1 MRQQKRRTLRG
12 IPRISQFARSLL
24 AEWRRI
30 KLPTESEPVVV
41 AVSGGADSTAL
52 LLGLDE
58 LKSAGKISAE
68 VWVAHLDHQLRESS
82 PRDAKWVS
90 ALTKQLGYS
99 PIIGRRKVREIAKSK
114 GDNLEQVARR
124 TRYEFLKNA
133 ARRKQARFVLTAH
146 TMDDQAE
153 TIMMRLMRGSAS
165 QGLGGIQTMR
175 ALSKDGTIQLAR
187 PLLWARRSDT
197 EDYCR
202 LRKQDFL
209 VDEMNVDEK
218 YSRVKVRRQLLPLM
232 QTFNSR
238 VVEALSRT
246 ASLLREDSDVLQQN
260 AAKLLEN
267 ASVAATSKN
276 SKSKTAVLNVHVLSA
291 APAALRRRALRL
303 WIADARGS
311 ARRLEMAH
319 LVAVER
325 LLEGETGGRVAELP
339 NGAKVRRR
347 RGRLEFEVEND

>member
-1 MRQQKRRTLRG
+1 MKPLKRGARRS
-12 IPRISQFARSLL
+12 PKISQFARSLL
-24 AEWRRI
+24 AEWRSI
-30 KLPTESEPVVV
+30 KLPNSPEPVVV

-52 LLGLDE
+52 LLAVDE
-58 LKSAGKISAE
+58 LKKAGKVVAKI
-68 VWVAHLDHQLRESS
+68 WTAHLDHGLRESS
-82 PRDAKWVS
+82 ARDAKWVS
-90 ALTKQLGYS
+90 QLTKQLGYS
-99 PIIGRRKVREIAKSK
+99 PIIGRRKVREIAELK
-114 GDNLEQVARR
+114 GDNLEQVARNA
-124 TRYEFLKNA
+124 RYDFLEKA

-153 TIMMRLMRGSAS
+153 TIMMHLMRGSAS
-165 QGLGGIQTMR
+165 IGGIQSKR
-175 ALSKDGTIQLAR
+175 ALSKDGTIQLVR

-202 LRKQDFL
+202 LRKHDFID
-209 VDEMNVDEK
+209 DEMNVDER
-218 YSRVKVRRQLLPLM
+218 YSRVKVRKHLLPLM

-246 ASLLREDSDVLQQN
+246 ATLLREDSDVLQQN

-267 ASVAATSKN
+267 ATLTAKTSN
-276 SKSKTAVLNVHVLSA
+276 RKTKIPVLNVQVLVG
-291 APAALRRRALRL
+291 APAALRRRALRQ
-303 WIADARGS
+303 WITEARGN

-325 LLEGETGGRVAELP
+325 LLEGEAGGRVAELP

-347 RGRLEFEVEND
+347 RGQLEFEVEND